1 VITTFVGRAGVRR
14 HYGNTITLCPPL
26 VITQAECDRI
36 VDTLDRALGIPSAAS
51 IAGFITAAD
60 LPYKDRVAAARDANE
75 EVLRNLQRSA
85 GLDAKE

>member
-51 IAGFITAAD
+51 IAIATRYFLIGPLSKSF
-60 LPYKDRVAAARDANE
+60 PRH
-75 EVLRNLQRSA
+75 
-85 GLDAKE
+85 GLDSYSPMRSSI